1 MFSSNHAIWKFAN
14 AGGELDDWLP
24 YAEEL
29 VQEWSTKSHDEVKL
43 QGTFEIVLAAFLLI
57 DDLLPASAK
66 AAFANV
72 MLATIDE
79 ASNKK
84 LCLKSLSITPPKSG
98 RKANRKATFMKCW
111 EVRALIQ
118 EGKTSTEAYKV
129 VAEKY
134 FKSPDTIRREY
145 ERIVKKQTK
154 RKKAGENDL

>member
-1 MFSSNHAIWKFAN
+1 MFLSNHAIWKFAN

-29 VQEWSTKSHDEVKL
+29 IQQWSTKSYDEVKF
-43 QGTFEIVLAAFLLI
+43 QGTFEIIIAAFLLI

-84 LCLKSLSITPPKSG
+84 LRIKCLDITPPRSG
-98 RKANRKATFMKCW
+98 RKENRTGTFIKFR
-111 EVRALIQ
+111 EVKALIQ
-118 EGKTSTEAYKV
+118 DGKTTTEAYKV

-154 RKKAGENDL
+154 RKETGGND

>member
-14 AGGELDDWLP
+14 AGDELDDWLP

-29 VQEWSTKSHDEVKL
+29 VQEWSTKNHDEVKL
-43 QGTFEIVLAAFLLI
+43 QGTFEIIIAAFLLI
-57 DDLLPASAK
+57 DDLLPAAAK
-66 AAFANV
+66 AAFAKV

-84 LCLKSLSITPPKSG
+84 LHLKSLSITPPRPG
-98 RKANRKATFMKCW
+98 RKENRTGTFIKCL
-111 EVRALIQ
+111 EVKALIQ
-118 EGKTSTEAYKV
+118 DGKTTTEAYKM

-154 RKKAGENDL
+154 RKETGGND